1 LILKKAKTMNKMT
14 FLNPEFFWLFLLIP
28 VVIAWQIWKRKEQTA
43 TLKISSLKGFK
54 KTKSVLTKLKPMLF
68 VFRLLALSSL
78 IIAMARPRTVDV
90 SSKTKTTKGIDIV
103 MSVDVS
109 GSMLAKDFK
118 PNRMEALKEVAENFV
133 KGRPNDR
140 IGLVVYASEAYT
152 KSPVTSDKAVVMDA
166 IRSIKYDN
174 VLQDGTGIGM
184 GLTTAINRLKDSKAK
199 SKIVILMT
207 DGVNNAG
214 FIEPQTASD
223 IAQQYGIKVYTIGIG
238 SNGMADFPYAIA
250 PNGQFLFRMMKVEI
264 DEALLRSI
272 AKNTG
277 GKYFRAYSN
286 QKLESIYNEINKLET
301 TEIQELKFYDYEE
314 KYRPFALFAGLLL
327 LLELGLRNTL
337 FRSFI

>member
-1 LILKKAKTMNKMT
+1 
-14 FLNPEFFWLFLLIP
+14 
-28 VVIAWQIWKRKEQTA
+28 
-43 TLKISSLKGFK
+43 
-54 KTKSVLTKLKPMLF
+54 
-68 VFRLLALSSL
+68 
-78 IIAMARPRTVDV
+78 
-90 SSKTKTTKGIDIV
+90 
-103 MSVDVS
+103 
-109 GSMLAKDFK
+109 
-118 PNRMEALKEVAENFV
+118 MEALKDVAENFV

-207 DGVNNAG
+207 DGVNNSG

-264 DEALLRSI
+264 DETLLRSI

-301 TEIQELKFYDYEE
+301 TEIQELKFYDYDE

-327 LLELGLRNTL
+327 LFELGLRNTL